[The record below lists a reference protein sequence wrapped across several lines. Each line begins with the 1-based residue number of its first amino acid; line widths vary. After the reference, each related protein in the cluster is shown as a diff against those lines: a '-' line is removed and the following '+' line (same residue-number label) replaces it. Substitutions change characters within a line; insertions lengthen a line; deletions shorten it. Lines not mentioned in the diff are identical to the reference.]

1 MVVFDNLYYAVEN
14 SEALGFPFSNWQVK
28 GKHHYWS
35 IKAGYHTGTDAPE
48 KRKAIKLDDRDIA
61 LGKSSALTFTIADG
75 YKARIK
81 VYTEN
86 DKYFSDN
93 TKSTP
98 SKNDVD
104 IKTEL
109 LFDESIELVMFEG
122 DYLSIDIDEEHSGIY
137 RYRLHLGNKN
147 YNINDPKKIN
157 DEVWVELIEAR
168 LIDGGEN
175 EPKFG
180 DEDIIITPN
189 NETIITGSNEDTDGD
204 GIPDYLDYDPLD
216 PTVQT
221 IEDVEEEEEEEEEEK
236 KESNGMSW
244 KGVLIIG
251 AVVVGIVLL
260 LRFARNSRA
269 SDSSNS
275 TKSPS
280 DGGSSVE

>member
-1 MVVFDNLYYAVEN
+1 VVVFDNLYYAVEN